1 MARGI
6 QRVAGRLPSF
16 EILTDL
22 AAAERSSARALSA
35 GRCHDRFASCHEPG
49 RKVTRRFGDGCYSL
63 PWRAGLRTEESTRRR
78 VGPSLVGVSA
88 GRTACSA
95 SGERSGGTGSPG
107 AASGSVAVRRSPIR
121 PVLKHGPRSLTCARV
136 TRFYET

>member
-22 AAAERSSARALSA
+22 AAAERSS
-35 GRCHDRFASCHEPG
+35 G
-49 RKVTRRFGDGCYSL
+49 RKVTRRLGDGCYSL

-78 VGPSLVGVSA
+78 VGPPLVGALCWEDCVQ
-88 GRTACSA
+88 C
-95 SGERSGGTGSPG
+95 
-107 AASGSVAVRRSPIR
+107 
-121 PVLKHGPRSLTCARV
+121 
-136 TRFYET
+136 FW